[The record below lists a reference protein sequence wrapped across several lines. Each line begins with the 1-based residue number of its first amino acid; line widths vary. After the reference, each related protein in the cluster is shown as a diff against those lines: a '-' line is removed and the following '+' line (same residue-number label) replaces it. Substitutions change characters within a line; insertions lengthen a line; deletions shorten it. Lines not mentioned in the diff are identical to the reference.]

1 MENQIQSFATFSETR
16 KAAMETKLGE
26 EASAKRTT
34 EAQRFADLLAEYEV
48 STVAEIAEE
57 QRTEFFAKLVGETD
71 EVETEGNAFGDAV
84 RKAKEAGEDEFT
96 VGGETYKVKESVE
109 EAKVDEAKFNIAA
122 EPERFGDMVKGI
134 IEKQP
139 KRKYLVINGF
149 NSDDN
154 ELYGT
159 ISDKPIKE
167 SAEVTEKVNIPDLK
181 YQIPLSI
188 ENIGISPKAFK
199 GLKKAGKNIKVILSS
214 YFGVAQMQA
223 VLDDVNANLGTKL
236 KMLEGGPRDG
246 SNAEYTI
253 HESVTEKKS
262 LNEALQV
269 GNKRAA
275 KKVVTQLNRIFTKQL
290 PDLQQMGKEGIY
302 GCVKYFLDYSMTD
315 ANFHTE
321 KPAVVKTIKKANI
334 PGIEVKL
341 PGLGGY
347 HAKISGGRIKEIL
360 HPYGSQISNAA
371 GWSGQGIVEGCALYL
386 SQFHKD
392 DATANAMINAFNSQ
406 FEGEAIRVDVSK
418 KTKALNESFDIFEAE
433 VKDDESFTEYVK
445 SVYSEAFGEDYDEE
459 KAVKAAQGML
469 KKADGD
475 YGAAVGMCKASLG

>member
-16 KAAMETKLGE
+16 KAAMETKLRE

-149 NSDDN
+149 NSKDN

-167 SAEVTEKVNIPDLK
+167 SVEEAKVEEADVKSAEDFKE
-181 YQIPLSI
+181 Y
-188 ENIGISPKAFK
+188 AF
-199 GLKKAGKNIKVILSS
+199 
-214 YFGVAQMQA
+214 A
-223 VLDDVNANLGTKL
+223 VLKQAHGDDFDEAKAQELV
-236 KMLEGGPRDG
+236 DG
-246 SNAEYTI
+246 I
-253 HESVTEKKS
+253 
-262 LNEALQV
+262 
-269 GNKRAA
+269 
-275 KKVVTQLNRIFTKQL
+275 
-290 PDLQQMGKEGIY
+290 
-302 GCVKYFLDYSMTD
+302 LDKCGD
-315 ANFHTE
+315 
-321 KPAVVKTIKKANI
+321 
-334 PGIEVKL
+334 
-341 PGLGGY
+341 
-347 HAKISGGRIKEIL
+347 
-360 HPYGSQISNAA
+360 
-371 GWSGQGIVEGCALYL
+371 
-386 SQFHKD
+386 
-392 DATANAMINAFNSQ
+392 
-406 FEGEAIRVDVSK
+406 
-418 KTKALNESFDIFEAE
+418 
-433 VKDDESFTEYVK
+433 
-445 SVYSEAFGEDYDEE
+445 
-459 KAVKAAQGML
+459 
-469 KKADGD
+469 D
-475 YGAAVGMCKASLG
+475 YGACVGTLQASLG

>member
-1 MENQIQSFATFSETR
+1 MKSTLKSFASFAETR
-16 KAAMETKLGE
+16 KKVLADRAKLESAAKRDVEAKRYSDLLGE
-26 EASAKRTT
+26 F
-34 EAQRFADLLAEYEV
+34 QV
-48 STVAEIAEE
+48 SNVAELDEE
-57 QRTEFFAKLVGETD
+57 RRTAFFAALLGET
-71 EVETEGNAFGDAV
+71 EELETEGNAFGAAV
-84 RKAKEAGEDEFT
+84 KKAKEEGEDEFE
-96 VGGETYKVKESVE
+96 VGGETYK
-109 EAKVDEAKFNIAA
+109 
-122 EPERFGDMVKGI
+122 
-134 IEKQP
+134 
-139 KRKYLVINGF
+139 
-149 NSDDN
+149 
-154 ELYGT
+154 
-159 ISDKPIKE
+159 
-167 SAEVTEKVNIPDLK
+167 VTEKVNIPDLK

-302 GCVKYFLDYSMTD
+302 GCVKYFLDYAMTD

-360 HPYGSQISNAA
+360 HQYAGQISNAA

-406 FEGEAIRVDVSK
+406 FEGEAVRVDVSK
-418 KTKALNESFDIFEAE
+418 KTKALNENFDIFEAE
-433 VKDDESFTEYVK
+433 VKDDESFMEYVK
-445 SVYSEAFGEDYDEE
+445 SVYSEAFGEDYDED
-459 KAVKAAQGML
+459 KATKAAEGML

-475 YGAAVGMCKASLG
+475 YGAAVGMVKASIG

>member
-1 MENQIQSFATFSETR
+1 MKSTLKSFASFAETR
-16 KAAMETKLGE
+16 KQLLADKAKLEAAGKR
-26 EASAKRTT
+26 EANGK
-34 EAQRFADLLAEYEV
+34 RFAELLAEFEV
-48 STVAEIAEE
+48 SDIRELDEE
-57 QRTEFFAKLVGETD
+57 KRTSFLAALLGED
-71 EVETEGNAFGDAV
+71 EELETEGNAFGAAV
-84 RKAKEAGEDEFT
+84 KKAKEEGEDEFE

-109 EAKVDEAKFNIAA
+109 EAKIDEAKFNIAA
-122 EPERFGDMVKGI
+122 EPEKFGDMVKGI

-275 KKVVTQLNRIFTKQL
+275 KRDVEAKRYS
-290 PDLQQMGKEGIY
+290 DLLGEFQVSNVAELDEERRTAFFAALLGETEELETEG
-302 GCVKYFLDYSMTD
+302 
-315 ANFHTE
+315 
-321 KPAVVKTIKKANI
+321 
-334 PGIEVKL
+334 
-341 PGLGGY
+341 
-347 HAKISGGRIKEIL
+347 
-360 HPYGSQISNAA
+360 
-371 GWSGQGIVEGCALYL
+371 
-386 SQFHKD
+386 
-392 DATANAMINAFNSQ
+392 NAF
-406 FEGEAIRVDVSK
+406 
-418 KTKALNESFDIFEAE
+418 
-433 VKDDESFTEYVK
+433 
-445 SVYSEAFGEDYDEE
+445 
-459 KAVKAAQGML
+459 
-469 KKADGD
+469 
-475 YGAAVGMCKASLG
+475 GAAVKKAKEEGEDEFEVGGET

>member
-16 KAAMETKLGE
+16 KAAMETKLRE

-139 KRKYLVINGF
+139 KRKYLVIHGF

-167 SAEVTEKVNIPDLK
+167 SVEEAKVEEADVKSAEDFKE
-181 YQIPLSI
+181 Y
-188 ENIGISPKAFK
+188 AF
-199 GLKKAGKNIKVILSS
+199 
-214 YFGVAQMQA
+214 A
-223 VLDDVNANLGTKL
+223 VLKQAHGDDFDEAKAQEVV
-236 KMLEGGPRDG
+236 DG
-246 SNAEYTI
+246 I
-253 HESVTEKKS
+253 
-262 LNEALQV
+262 
-269 GNKRAA
+269 
-275 KKVVTQLNRIFTKQL
+275 
-290 PDLQQMGKEGIY
+290 
-302 GCVKYFLDYSMTD
+302 LDKCGD
-315 ANFHTE
+315 
-321 KPAVVKTIKKANI
+321 
-334 PGIEVKL
+334 
-341 PGLGGY
+341 
-347 HAKISGGRIKEIL
+347 
-360 HPYGSQISNAA
+360 
-371 GWSGQGIVEGCALYL
+371 
-386 SQFHKD
+386 
-392 DATANAMINAFNSQ
+392 
-406 FEGEAIRVDVSK
+406 
-418 KTKALNESFDIFEAE
+418 
-433 VKDDESFTEYVK
+433 
-445 SVYSEAFGEDYDEE
+445 
-459 KAVKAAQGML
+459 
-469 KKADGD
+469 D
-475 YGAAVGMCKASLG
+475 YGACVGTLQASLG